1 MAGERIYLSPTG
13 LGLCATLKGAGFRK
27 LLPEWPELLKRHIGP
42 GPGPWV
48 RACEGCELCGQDAR
62 LLLVLAAGP
71 QHELA
76 VGEPAWKDPRR
87 YIPHPVHA
95 ETPLTICCHIPQP
108 SYFESSGK
116 QASTSMLGSCRP
128 GLQKQKRPP
137 LPDAAT
143 LPAEMPSKCW
153 GSGFALG
160 L

>member
-1 MAGERIYLSPTG
+1 MRYVERRGLQEVAAGMARALEETHRPWTRA
-13 LGLCATLKGAGFRK
+13 LGSSLRRLRALRPRCSSAAGSGGRAAA
-27 LLPEWPELLKRHIGP
+27 
-42 GPGPWV
+42 
-48 RACEGCELCGQDAR
+48 RACRRRACVEGSA
-62 LLLVLAAGP
+62 
-71 QHELA
+71 
-76 VGEPAWKDPRR
+76 R